1 MNSDRHNEAL
11 KSEFRSGARFASPPS
26 QQYSDCLYNFS
37 VKHDRL
43 YAALQNKGFTLN
55 YVEENFGYLNVVGLN
70 VLAFPMVCFCDIP
83 VERHRILPH
92 IGRYG
97 RYGIGLSK
105 EWGIR
110 KGVQPVH
117 YLIENSPF
125 CGDLGEA
132 FAAAE
137 SLPSDLPSSSECDVL
152 ASFLITT
159 LAYAKPV
166 YDRSNNGSFR
176 SLEDECEWRFVP
188 KDLKG
193 FRPFIK
199 DPSRELLC
207 TFRQALWR
215 PSTYLLEF
223 DYSDITDLIVPPG
236 SAVDELLRLI
246 YRLQIDD
253 VTRESLKMKVR
264 TI

>member
-11 KSEFRSGARFASPPS
+11 QSEFKSGARLAPPPS

-37 VKHDRL
+37 DKHDRL
-43 YAALQNKGFTLN
+43 YSALQNKGFTLN
-55 YVEENFGYLNVVGLN
+55 YVEENFEYLNVVGLN

-92 IGRYG
+92 ISRYG

-105 EWGIR
+105 EWGMR
-110 KGVQPVH
+110 MGVQPVH
-117 YLIENSPF
+117 YLITNSPF
-125 CGDLGEA
+125 CNDLGEA

-137 SLPSDLPSSSECDVL
+137 SLSDDPSSNPAQDVL

-166 YDRSNNGSFR
+166 YAYSKNGPSCSF
-176 SLEDECEWRFVP
+176 EDECEWRFVP
-188 KDLKG
+188 KDLKD
-193 FRPFIK
+193 FRLFIK
-199 DPSRELLC
+199 DPSKELLC

-215 PSTYLLEF
+215 PTTYLLEF